1 MKKIIIAAIML
12 LSWNVGVQ
20 AQSVVKEGNTFKC
33 VTKPSKK
40 DTLVTSFKFE
50 DSKGKTYPIIINK
63 ANGHCYIWRVSQKT
77 GKPYPQPMKEEI
89 SIAVCKELGIK
100 YVPKKAKK

>member
-1 MKKIIIAAIML
+1 MKKLIIAAIML
-12 LSWNVGVQ
+12 LSWNAGVQ

-33 VTKPSKK
+33 VTKSKK

-63 ANGHCYIWRVSQKT
+63 ANGHCYVWRVSQKT

-89 SIAVCKELGIK
+89 SIAICKELGIK
-100 YVPKKAKK
+100 YIPKKAKK

>member
-1 MKKIIIAAIML
+1 MKKLFIAAIML
-12 LSWNVGVQ
+12 FSLNMSIQ

-33 VTKPSKK
+33 VTKSSKK

-50 DSKGKTYPIIINK
+50 DSKGKSYPIIINK
-63 ANGHCYIWRVSQKT
+63 ANGHCYVWRVSQKT

-100 YVPKKAKK
+100 YVPKKTKK